1 MTSESLPKPG
11 WPSQIGARPPLIPP
25 DLSRCVVHERP
36 FRYATFNECLPTRP
50 GEEILRWL
58 ETDAPWQLKRT
69 EFYEQYEFS
78 CWDCTSPMASYATSP
93 TTLDVVRTTMMEI
106 FGRNFENSVS
116 VVVHKLFEGQRIGIH
131 NDYLDGKESHRLVIQ
146 LNQGLSDDDGGF
158 LMLFHSGNPADI
170 HRIMRPVHLS
180 GFAFE
185 ISPASFHAVSQVHGG
200 ARYSLIYSLCALP
213 G

>member
-11 WPSQIGARPPLIPP
+11 WPPQIGAGALLIPP
-25 DLSRCVVHERP
+25 DLSRRVVYESP
-36 FRYATFNECLPTRP
+36 FRYATFRECLPARP

-58 ETDAPWQLKRT
+58 ASDAPWRLKRT

-78 CWDCTSPMASYATSP
+78 CWDCTSPMASYVTSP
-93 TTLDVVRTTMMEI
+93 TTLDAVRTTMMEM
-106 FGRNFENSVS
+106 FGRKFENSIS
-116 VVVHKLFEGQRIGIH
+116 VVAHRLFEGQRIGIH
-131 NDYLDGKESHRLVIQ
+131 NDYLAGQESHRLVIQ

-158 LMLFHSGNPADI
+158 LMLFNSDNPADV
-170 HRIMRPVHLS
+170 HRVMRPTHLS

-200 ARYSLIYSLCALP
+200 VRYSLIYSLSALP
-213 G
+213 D